1 MLLPPFLPWESHLL
15 LPSSPAPTPQSVLA
29 PEANREVDHHGA
41 RKQVIKRISPG
52 FLGVHGSVY
61 GDDGDHRGTQKQV
74 PNFFLVVVMLCG
86 GSNGDWIT
94 VIGKQGKSIFLNQV
108 TQKDINS

>member
-1 MLLPPFLPWESHLL
+1 MHFSW
-15 LPSSPAPTPQSVLA
+15 
-29 PEANREVDHHGA
+29 
-41 RKQVIKRISPG
+41 I
-52 FLGVHGSVY
+52 LGGYGSTY

-108 TQKDINS
+108 TQKNINSETW